1 MSSIAAQAP
10 SIAAVHPRRP
20 PSRAVAYVRARADTP
35 RVLLAA
41 LFAIWGLAFALLL
54 LTNWSNASAR
64 QAVVTIGKDTAPA
77 IISAQS
83 MKASMIR
90 MDASTANDLLY
101 GRDGSKDAEA
111 TYEQY
116 RQVVG
121 RGIVAASRNVTVAGE
136 QSLVE
141 SLQNNMGLYQ
151 QYAAQ
156 VRVHSQNGDTAAAV
170 ASMRAATSL
179 MQEKIV
185 PASNELDAVN
195 LRALEDAYAARQRTA
210 IVVQG
215 LLAVV
220 GILFVILL
228 GAVQFFLMRRTTRI
242 LSPFLIAATLVVIA
256 LVLRTGLTAADA
268 SRDLRIARDDAF
280 LSTHAL
286 LQAKADAYDANAD
299 QSLYLVPG
307 FDKDA
312 YDQSF
317 RQKAALLVDRPL
329 EDQLTSA
336 VPSSNLQFKG
346 LLGDAWRDVTF
357 PGEREAL
364 QEALRAWAWF
374 VVSDLHI
381 RAAERTGR
389 HDAAIEWA
397 TGTKP
402 GDTVWA
408 FTQFE
413 QAMDK
418 VIAVN
423 QQEFDTAINRAL
435 GRLAYG
441 ELIDIVA
448 ALVIA
453 GLAWLALWPRVGE
466 YGG

>member
-1 MSSIAAQAP
+1 MSSVAAQAP
-10 SIAAVHPRRP
+10 SIAAVSPRRP
-20 PSRAVAYVRARADTP
+20 PSRAITYVRARADTP
-35 RVLLAA
+35 RILLAA
-41 LFAIWGLAFALLL
+41 LFAIWGLALVLML
-54 LTNWSNASAR
+54 LTNWSSSSAR

-101 GRDGSKDAEA
+101 GRDGSKEAEA

-116 RQVVG
+116 REIVG

-136 QSLVE
+136 QSLIE
-141 SLQNNMGLYQ
+141 SLQNNMGLYH

-156 VRVHSQNGDTAAAV
+156 VRLNSQNGDTVAAV
-170 ASMRAATSL
+170 ASMRAATTL
-179 MQEKIV
+179 MQDKIV
-185 PASNELDAVN
+185 PAANELDAIN

-220 GILFVILL
+220 GILFVIVL
-228 GAVQFFLMRRTTRI
+228 GAVQVFLMRRTTRI

-256 LVLRTGLTAADA
+256 LVLRTGLAAADA
-268 SRDLRIARDDAF
+268 SRDLQIARDDAF
-280 LSTHAL
+280 MSIHAL

-307 FDKDA
+307 FDKNA

-346 LLGDAWRDVTF
+346 LLGDAWRDITF

-364 QEALRAWAWF
+364 QEALRGWAWF

-441 ELIDIVA
+441 EIIDVVA
-448 ALVIA
+448 AILIA